1 MNLLRQSLRLP
12 RATVTA
18 ASTRRL
24 RPAPGFCRAF
34 AISPSVSM
42 AAPREQPPW
51 QQPTPHQGLQ
61 RELPPLK
68 IWNSLTR
75 SKTPFVPLD
84 PEGKKVTWYACGPTV
99 YDDAHLG
106 HARNYVSAD
115 IVRRILRD
123 YFKFDVKYIMN
134 ITDVDDKI
142 ITRGRQQHLYD
153 QFSAEHPSID
163 QELLDTAKAA
173 YEAYIAKNLPLIPLS
188 TPTHEL
194 KDTAEKVYAAV
205 LDGKPLEGNSKPGEP
220 EAKVKMYIRT
230 LSVAAEA
237 LTMASTPGGSI
248 PVATFYEKTQDIL
261 YPHLDT
267 LKGASIQGSDHS
279 IFTRLTKEYEDRF
292 MQDVRDLNVLDPDE
306 ITRVTEFMPEIVS
319 FVERIIE
326 HKFGYVTPDGS
337 VYFDIENF
345 EAAGNS
351 YARLEPW
358 NRNDANRQSEG
369 EGSLS
374 NKQAKKK
381 SSADFAL
388 WKASKA
394 GEPSWPSPWGNGRP
408 GWHIE
413 CSAMASSRLGK
424 QMDIHSGGIDLAFP
438 HHDNEIAQSE
448 AYWSSTCS
456 HVQWVNYFIHM
467 GHLSIQ
473 GSKMSKSLKN
483 FTTIRDALRR
493 GDWTPRSFRIVFL
506 LGGWR
511 DGIEITDEIVKA
523 GNAWEEK
530 VNNFF
535 IRAKDPSVKLPE
547 TTSDEELPAALKAA
561 QDSVHKHLCDSF
573 NTAGAMYAISELI
586 TKFNNTNEAALS
598 AQNTHAVAK
607 WLTSMVNIFGLNST
621 AGPDS
626 ENIGWYGDEI
636 AEEAKPYVYPLSTI
650 RDTLRQTAIAKAGL
664 TPDSIKTVVEEGRK
678 SITPELLDPQL
689 TNSFK
694 DVFNNFCSSATALAE
709 SSNLSKEILDLCDT
723 LRNTSLFDLGVYLE
737 DRADLPARVRPV
749 TRDLLQAR
757 QEAETRARQKLLEKE
772 AREKEAAEKA
782 AKGKISPLE
791 MFRTEAYSAWDED
804 GLPLKDAKGEEITKS
819 QKKKLKKEWDRQKK
833 AHETWLASQKT
844 A

>member
-1 MNLLRQSLRLP
+1 
-12 RATVTA
+12 
-18 ASTRRL
+18 
-24 RPAPGFCRAF
+24 
-34 AISPSVSM
+34 M

-51 QQPTPHQGLQ
+51 QQPAPHQGLQ

-123 YFKFDVKYIMN
+123 YFKFDINYIMN

-142 ITRGRQQHLYD
+142 ITRGRQQHLYK
-153 QFSAEHPSID
+153 QFSAEHPSMD

-173 YEAYIAKNLPLIPLS
+173 YGAYITKNLPLVPVS
-188 TPTHEL
+188 TPTHEF
-194 KDTAEKVYAAV
+194 KDTAENVYAAV
-205 LDGKPLEGNSKPGEP
+205 LDGKPLEGNSKAGEP
-220 EAKVKMYIRT
+220 EAKVKMYIKT

-237 LTMASTPGGSI
+237 LTVASTPDGNIS
-248 PVATFYEKTQDIL
+248 VTTFYDKTQDIL
-261 YPHLDT
+261 YPYLDT
-267 LKGASIQGSDHS
+267 LKGSSIPGSDHS
-279 IFTRLTKEYEDRF
+279 IFTRLTREYEDRF
-292 MQDVRDLNVLDPDE
+292 MKDVRDLNVLDPDE

-319 FVERIIE
+319 FVERIID

-337 VYFDIENF
+337 VYFDIESF
-345 EAAGNS
+345 EAAGNN

-358 NRNDANRQSEG
+358 NRNDANLQSEG

-374 NKQAKKK
+374 NKQAEKK

-448 AYWSSTCS
+448 AYWSPTCS

-483 FTTIRDALRR
+483 FTTIRDALQR
-493 GDWTPRSFRIVFL
+493 GDWTPRSLRIVFL

-511 DGIEITDEIVKA
+511 DGIEITEEIVKA

-535 IRAKDPSVKLPE
+535 IRVKDPSVKLPE
-547 TTSDEELPAALKAA
+547 TTQDEELPAALKAA
-561 QDSVHKHLCDSF
+561 QDNVHKHLCDSF

-626 ENIGWYGDEI
+626 EKIGWYGDEI
-636 AEEAKPYVYPLSTI
+636 AEEAKPYVFPLSTI
-650 RDTLRQTAIAKAGL
+650 RDALRQTAIAKTGL
-664 TPDSIKTVVEEGRK
+664 TPDSIKSVVEEGRK
-678 SITPELLDPQL
+678 SVSPELLDPQL

-694 DVFNNFCSSATALAE
+694 DVFNNFCSSATAFTE
-709 SSNLSKEILDLCDT
+709 SNNLSKEILDLCDT

-749 TRDLLQAR
+749 TRDLLQAK
-757 QEAETRARQKLLEKE
+757 QEAETRAKQKLLEKE

-791 MFRTEAYSAWDED
+791 MFKTEAYSAWDED

-844 A
+844 P

>member
-1 MNLLRQSLRLP
+1 MY
-12 RATVTA
+12 
-18 ASTRRL
+18 
-24 RPAPGFCRAF
+24 
-34 AISPSVSM
+34 I
-42 AAPREQPPW
+42 
-51 QQPTPHQGLQ
+51 
-61 RELPPLK
+61 
-68 IWNSLTR
+68 
-75 SKTPFVPLD
+75 KT
-84 PEGKKVTWYACGPTV
+84 
-99 YDDAHLG
+99 
-106 HARNYVSAD
+106 
-115 IVRRILRD
+115 
-123 YFKFDVKYIMN
+123 
-134 ITDVDDKI
+134 
-142 ITRGRQQHLYD
+142 
-153 QFSAEHPSID
+153 
-163 QELLDTAKAA
+163 
-173 YEAYIAKNLPLIPLS
+173 LS
-188 TPTHEL
+188 T
-194 KDTAEKVYAAV
+194 
-205 LDGKPLEGNSKPGEP
+205 
-220 EAKVKMYIRT
+220 
-230 LSVAAEA
+230 AAEA
-237 LTMASTPGGSI
+237 LTVASTPGGSI
-248 PVATFYEKTQDIL
+248 PVATFYDKTQDIL

-279 IFTRLTKEYEDRF
+279 IFTRLTREYEDRF

-374 NKQAKKK
+374 NKQAEKK

-493 GDWTPRSFRIVFL
+493 GDWTPRSLRIVFL

-535 IRAKDPSVKLPE
+535 IRVKDPSVKLPE

-561 QDSVHKHLCDSF
+561 QHSVHKHLCDSF

-621 AGPDS
+621 AKPDS
-626 ENIGWYGDEI
+626 ENIGWHGDEI

-650 RDTLRQTAIAKAGL
+650 RDTLRQTAIAKTGL
-664 TPDSIKTVVEEGRK
+664 TPDSIKSVVEEGRK

-694 DVFNNFCSSATALAE
+694 DVFNNFCSSATALTE

-737 DRADLPARVRPV
+737 DRSDLPARVRPV

-782 AKGKISPLE
+782 AKGKISPFE
-791 MFRTEAYSAWDED
+791 MFKTGAYSAWDED

>member
-1 MNLLRQSLRLP
+1 
-12 RATVTA
+12 
-18 ASTRRL
+18 
-24 RPAPGFCRAF
+24 
-34 AISPSVSM
+34 M
-42 AAPREQPPW
+42 AAPREQPLW

-123 YFKFDVKYIMN
+123 YFKFDVRYIMN

-142 ITRGRQQHLYD
+142 ITRGRQQHLYN

-163 QELLDTAKAA
+163 QELLDIAKAA
-173 YEAYIAKNLPLIPLS
+173 YEAYITDNLPLVPVS
-188 TPTHEL
+188 TPTNEF
-194 KDTAEKVYAAV
+194 KETAEKVYAAV
-205 LDGKPLEGNSKPGEP
+205 LDGKPLEGNLKPGEP
-220 EAKVKMYIRT
+220 EAKVKMYIKT
-230 LSVAAEA
+230 LSTAAEA
-237 LTMASTPGGSI
+237 LTVASTPGGSI
-248 PVATFYEKTQDIL
+248 PVATFYDKTQDIL

-279 IFTRLTKEYEDRF
+279 IFTRLTREYEDRF

-374 NKQAKKK
+374 NKQAEKK

-493 GDWTPRSFRIVFL
+493 GDWTPRSLRIVFL

-535 IRAKDPSVKLPE
+535 IRVKDPSVKLPE

-561 QDSVHKHLCDSF
+561 QHSVHKHLCDSF

-621 AGPDS
+621 AKPDS
-626 ENIGWYGDEI
+626 ENIGWHGDEI

-650 RDTLRQTAIAKAGL
+650 RDTLRQTAIAKTGL
-664 TPDSIKTVVEEGRK
+664 TPDSIKSVVEEGRK

-694 DVFNNFCSSATALAE
+694 DVFNNFCSSATALTE

-737 DRADLPARVRPV
+737 DRSDLPARVRPV

-782 AKGKISPLE
+782 AKGKISPFE
-791 MFRTEAYSAWDED
+791 MFKTGAYSAWDED

>member
-1 MNLLRQSLRLP
+1 
-12 RATVTA
+12 
-18 ASTRRL
+18 
-24 RPAPGFCRAF
+24 
-34 AISPSVSM
+34 M

-51 QQPTPHQGLQ
+51 QQPTPHHELK

-123 YFKFDVKYIMN
+123 YFKFDVNYIMN

-142 ITRGRQQHLYD
+142 ITRGRQQHLYR

-163 QELLDTAKAA
+163 QELLDTTKAA
-173 YEAYIAKNLPLIPLS
+173 YEAYITKNLPLVPSS
-188 TPTHEL
+188 TPAQEL

-220 EAKVKMYIRT
+220 EAKVKMYIKT
-230 LSVAAEA
+230 LSAAAEA
-237 LTMASTPGGSI
+237 LTVASTPGGSI
-248 PVATFYEKTQDIL
+248 PVATFYDKTQDIL
-261 YPHLDT
+261 YPYLDT
-267 LKGASIQGSDHS
+267 LKGSSIQGSDHS
-279 IFTRLTKEYEDRF
+279 IFTLLTKEYEDRF

-337 VYFDIENF
+337 VYFDIESF

-358 NRNDANRQSEG
+358 NRNDANLQSEG
-369 EGSLS
+369 EGALS
-374 NKQAKKK
+374 NKQAEKK
-381 SSADFAL
+381 SAADFAL

-413 CSAMASSRLGK
+413 CSAMASARLGK

-483 FTTIRDALRR
+483 FTTIRDALQR
-493 GDWTPRSFRIVFL
+493 GDWTPRSLRIVFL

-535 IRAKDPSVKLPE
+535 IRVKDPSIKLPE
-547 TTSDEELPAALKAA
+547 TTSDEELAAALKSA

-586 TKFNNTNEAALS
+586 TKYNNTNETALS
-598 AQNTHAVAK
+598 VQNTQAVAK

-636 AEEAKPYVYPLSTI
+636 TAEAKPYVYPLSSI
-650 RDTLRQTAIAKAGL
+650 RDALRQTAIAKTGL
-664 TPDSIKTVVEEGRK
+664 TTESIKSLVEEGRK
-678 SITPELLDPQL
+678 SISPELLDPQL
-689 TNSFK
+689 TNAFK
-694 DVFNNFCSSATALAE
+694 DVFNNFCSGATALAE
-709 SSNLSKEILDLCDT
+709 SSTLSKEILDLCDS

-749 TRDLLQAR
+749 TRDLLQAK
-757 QEAETRARQKLLEKE
+757 QEAETRARQKQLEKE

-791 MFRTEAYSAWDED
+791 MFKTDAYSAWDED

-833 AHETWLASQKT
+833 AHDTWLASQKT